1 MSRSKFIQALK
12 SLTLICLS
20 ILLVNCKDDDIEIII
35 YDFNDDF
42 KNINVG
48 EVDTPSDPPISITQQ
63 NPASF
68 SGSSDDTNNLVA
80 DITDGSANATSQSII
95 EGTQSFTEEY
105 FSSEDSEIAGNLNA
119 ENVANLLSQSLSAQ
133 AQSIAQNAIAEADN
147 YGIAELLPSISYDF
161 GSGTSKESGIS
172 IPDIQ
177 GVSAEDFAGY
187 PGDATCY
194 VAAENAYQAAIAPA
208 VEARDE
214 AIATVTA
221 TYEQRVAE
229 ADAREAERIADI
241 NEEYQTN
248 LQILNDTA
256 NELLDAAANLTDAEE
271 QQAIQELV
279 YIYLVAGKE
288 LLDTYK
294 AEAIA
299 YAAELKAQEI
309 QEAEDRL
316 NELLAEIDAD
326 FEEAIAQAKEVR
338 DNAFNNCHNQ
348 GG

>member
-1 MSRSKFIQALK
+1 MSHSKILKLVK
-12 SLTLICLS
+12 SLLLICIS
-20 ILLVNCKDDDIEIII
+20 IFLINCKDDDINIII
-35 YDFNDDF
+35 YDFEDDF
-42 KNINVG
+42 KNVNVG
-48 EVDTPSDPPISITQQ
+48 QVDTPSDPPITITQQ

-68 SGSSDDTNNLVA
+68 SGSSDATNNLVA
-80 DITDGSANATSQSII
+80 DITDGSANANSQSII
-95 EGTQSFTEEY
+95 DGTQSFSAAY
-105 FSSEDSEIAGNLNA
+105 FSAEDSEIAGNLNA

-147 YGIAELLPSISYDF
+147 YGITELLPSISYDF
-161 GSGTSKESGIS
+161 GSGTSKEAGIT

-194 VAAENAYQAAIAPA
+194 VSAENAYQKAIAPA
-208 VEARDE
+208 VEARDD

-221 TYEQRVAE
+221 TYQQRLAE
-229 ADAREAERIADI
+229 AEARETERIDNI

-248 LQILNDTA
+248 LQVLNDTA
-256 NELLDAAANLTDAEE
+256 NELLDAAANLTDPLA
-271 QQAIQELV
+271 QQAIQKLV

-294 AEAIA
+294 TEALA

-326 FEEAIAQAKEVR
+326 FEEAISQAKAVR

>member
-20 ILLVNCKDDDIEIII
+20 ILLVNCKDDDIQIVL
-35 YDFNDDF
+35 YDFDEGF
-42 KNINVG
+42 KYVEIG
-48 EVDTPSDPPISITQQ
+48 EVNTPSDPPISITQQ

-68 SGSSDDTNNLVA
+68 TGSSDDTNNLVA
-80 DITDGSANATSQSII
+80 DITDGSANANSQSII

-105 FSSEDSEIAGNLNA
+105 FSTEDSEIAENLNS
-119 ENVANLLSQSLSAQ
+119 ENVATLLSQPLSAQ

-147 YGIAELLPSISYDF
+147 YGITELLPSISYDF

-229 ADAREAERIADI
+229 AEAREAERIAAI

-248 LQILNDTA
+248 LQILNETA
-256 NELLDAAANLTDAEE
+256 NELLDAAANLTEAEE

-316 NELLAEIDAD
+316 NELLVQIDAD
-326 FEEAIAQAKEVR
+326 FEEAIAQAKAVR

>member
-1 MSRSKFIQALK
+1 MHGPIIMKQYK
-12 SLTLICLS
+12 SLLILCLS
-20 ILLVNCKDDDIEIII
+20 LIFLNCKDDDIAIIV
-35 YDFNDDF
+35 YDFEDNF
-42 KNINVG
+42 KDIEIG
-48 EVDTPSDPPISITQQ
+48 QVDPPSDPPISITQQ

-68 SGSSDDTNNLVA
+68 SASSDDTNNLVA
-80 DITDGSANATSQSII
+80 DITDGSANANSQSII
-95 EGTQSFTEEY
+95 EGTQTFTEEY
-105 FSSEDSEIAGNLNA
+105 FSTEDSEIAENLNA
-119 ENVANLLSQSLSAQ
+119 ENITNLLSEPLSTQ
-133 AQSIAQNAIAEADN
+133 AQSIAQNAIAEADA

-161 GSGTSKESGIS
+161 GSGTSKESGFS

-187 PGDATCY
+187 PGEATCY
-194 VAAENAYQAAIAPA
+194 VAAENAYQEAIAPA
-208 VEARDE
+208 VEAKDE

-229 ADAREAERIADI
+229 AEAREAERIATI
-241 NEEYQTN
+241 NEEYENN

-294 AEAIA
+294 DEAIA

-316 NELLAEIDAD
+316 NELLAQIDAD
-326 FEEAIAQAKEVR
+326 FEEAIAQAKAVR
-338 DNAFNNCHNQ
+338 DNAFANCHNQ

>member
-12 SLTLICLS
+12 SLSLICLS
-20 ILLVNCKDDDIEIII
+20 ILLVNCKDDDIRIVL
-35 YDFNDDF
+35 YDFDEGF
-42 KNINVG
+42 KYVEIG
-48 EVDTPSDPPISITQQ
+48 EVNTPSDPPISITQQ

-105 FSSEDSEIAGNLNA
+105 FSTEDSEIAENLNA
-119 ENVANLLSQSLSAQ
+119 ENVANLLSEPLSAQ

-208 VEARDE
+208 VEAREE

-221 TYEQRVAE
+221 TYQQRVAE
-229 ADAREAERIADI
+229 AEAREAERIAAI

-248 LQILNDTA
+248 LQILNETA
-256 NELLDAAANLTDAEE
+256 NELLDAAANLTDPLA

-316 NELLAEIDAD
+316 NELLVQIDAD
-326 FEEAIAQAKEVR
+326 FEEAIAQAKAVR

>member
-1 MSRSKFIQALK
+1 MNPTPYHIVRSVF
-12 SLTLICLS
+12 LIFLG
-20 ILLVNCKDDDIEIII
+20 ILIIGCKDDDIPIIV
-35 YDFNDDF
+35 YDFEENF
-42 KNINVG
+42 KDVEIGQV
-48 EVDTPSDPPISITQQ
+48 EVPSDPPITITQQ

-80 DITDGSANATSQSII
+80 DITDGSTNANSQSII
-95 EGTQSFTEEY
+95 DGTQSFSSAY
-105 FSSEDSEIAGNLNA
+105 FSLEDSEIAENLNS
-119 ENVANLLSQSLSAQ
+119 ENVADLLGQPLSTQ
-133 AQSIAQNAIAEADN
+133 AQNIAQNALAEADN
-147 YGIAELLPSISYDF
+147 YGISELLPSISYEF
-161 GSGTSKESGIS
+161 GSGTAKESGIT

-187 PGDATCY
+187 PGEASCY
-194 VAAENAYQAAIAPA
+194 VSAENAYQAAIAPA

-221 TYEQRVAE
+221 TYQQRVAE
-229 ADAREAERIADI
+229 AEAREAERIAAI

-248 LQILNDTA
+248 LQILNETA
-256 NELLDAAANLTDAEE
+256 NELLDAAANLTEAEE

-316 NELLAEIDAD
+316 NELLVQIDAD
-326 FEEAIAQAKEVR
+326 FEEAIAQAKALR

>member
-20 ILLVNCKDDDIEIII
+20 ILLVNCKDDDIRIVL
-35 YDFNDDF
+35 YDFDEGF
-42 KNINVG
+42 KYVEIG
-48 EVDTPSDPPISITQQ
+48 QVDTPSDPPISITQQ

-80 DITDGSANATSQSII
+80 DITDGSANANSQSII

-105 FSSEDSEIAGNLNA
+105 FSTEDSEIAENLNA
-119 ENVANLLSQSLSAQ
+119 ENVANLLSEPLSAQ

-221 TYEQRVAE
+221 TYQQRVAE
-229 ADAREAERIADI
+229 AEAREAERIAAI

-248 LQILNDTA
+248 LQILNETA
-256 NELLDAAANLTDAEE
+256 NELLDAAANLTEAEE

-316 NELLAEIDAD
+316 NELLVQIDAD
-326 FEEAIAQAKEVR
+326 FEEAIAQAKALR

>member
-1 MSRSKFIQALK
+1 MNPTPYQIIRSVFLIFIGI
-12 SLTLICLS
+12 LIIS
-20 ILLVNCKDDDIEIII
+20 CKDDDIPIIV
-35 YDFNDDF
+35 YDFEENF
-42 KNINVG
+42 KDVEIGQV
-48 EVDTPSDPPISITQQ
+48 EVPSDPPITITQQ

-80 DITDGSANATSQSII
+80 DITDGSTNANSQSII
-95 EGTQSFTEEY
+95 DGTQSFSAAY
-105 FSSEDSEIAGNLNA
+105 FSLEDSEIAENLNS
-119 ENVANLLSQSLSAQ
+119 ENVADLLGQPLSTQ
-133 AQSIAQNAIAEADN
+133 AQNIAQNALAEADN

-161 GSGTSKESGIS
+161 GSGTAKESGIT

-177 GVSAEDFAGY
+177 GVSEEDFAGY
-187 PGDATCY
+187 PGDASCY
-194 VAAENAYQAAIAPA
+194 VSAENAYQAAIAPA

-229 ADAREAERIADI
+229 AEAREAERIADI
-241 NEEYQTN
+241 NEEYETN

-256 NELLDAAANLTDAEE
+256 NELLDAAANLTDPEE

-279 YIYLVAGKE
+279 YIYLLAGKE
-288 LLDTYK
+288 LLDIYK
-294 AEAIA
+294 SEAIA

-309 QEAEDRL
+309 QEAENRL
-316 NELLAEIDAD
+316 NELLAQIEAD
-326 FEEAIAQAKEVR
+326 FNEAIAEAKAAR
-338 DNAFNNCHNQ
+338 DNAFLNCHSQ

>member
-20 ILLVNCKDDDIEIII
+20 ILLVNCKDDDIRIVL
-35 YDFNDDF
+35 YDFDEGF
-42 KNINVG
+42 KYVEIG
-48 EVDTPSDPPISITQQ
+48 EVNTPSDPPISITQQ

-68 SGSSDDTNNLVA
+68 AGSSDDTNNLVA

-105 FSSEDSEIAGNLNA
+105 FSTEDSEIAGNLNA

-208 VEARDE
+208 VEVRDE

-229 ADAREAERIADI
+229 AEAREAERIAAI

-256 NELLDAAANLTDAEE
+256 NELLDAAANLTEAEE

-309 QEAEDRL
+309 QEAEERL
-316 NELLAEIDAD
+316 NELLAQIDAD
-326 FEEAIAQAKEVR
+326 FEEAIAQAKAVR

>member
-20 ILLVNCKDDDIEIII
+20 ILLVNCKDDEIRIVL
-35 YDFNDDF
+35 YDFDEGF
-42 KNINVG
+42 KYVEIG
-48 EVDTPSDPPISITQQ
+48 QVDTPSDPPISITQQ

-80 DITDGSANATSQSII
+80 DITDGSANANSQSII

-105 FSSEDSEIAGNLNA
+105 FSTEDSEIAENLNA
-119 ENVANLLSQSLSAQ
+119 ENVANLLSQPLSAQ
-133 AQSIAQNAIAEADN
+133 AQSIAQNAITEADN

-221 TYEQRVAE
+221 TYQQRVAE
-229 ADAREAERIADI
+229 AEAREAERIAAI

-248 LQILNDTA
+248 LQILNETA
-256 NELLDAAANLTDAEE
+256 NELLDAAANLTEAEE

-316 NELLAEIDAD
+316 NELLVQIDAD
-326 FEEAIAQAKEVR
+326 FEEAIAQAKALR